1 VTVGT
6 KSLLFGAHLWCLHPF
21 FVALAWLK
29 LYGFRR
35 VTCPS
40 SGVRT
45 SLLDPRL
52 WLCFLVHDWGYW
64 GCPNMDGPEGEQHPR
79 LGASIV
85 SALLDGRCTACYTGS
100 DRKPAPCFW
109 GASFRAECHRWYFFA
124 FYHSRFLAKRCGY
137 DPSLLCAADKL
148 AIALEPRWLYLPR
161 VIATGEI
168 REYMKLAQSRKLA
181 GEPLGKY
188 GTMSIDVSSAR
199 AWHRSMCSYVR
210 RWAYEH
216 RDGKADTWTP
226 DMGAKTARDAQGVW
240 Q

>member
-1 VTVGT
+1 VNVGT
-6 KSLLFGAHLWCLHPF
+6 KSLLFGAHLWFLHPF
-21 FVALAWLK
+21 FVALAWWK

-45 SLLDPRL
+45 ALLDPRL

-79 LGASIV
+79 LGAVIV
-85 SALLDGRCTACYTGS
+85 GELFDPWCAACHYHWQWS
-100 DRKPAPCFW
+100 DC
-109 GASFRAECHRWYFFA
+109 CHRWSRFA
-124 FYHSRFLAKRCGY
+124 LFHSRFLAKQAGAQ
-137 DPSLLCAADKL
+137 PSLLCAADKL
-148 AIALEPRWLYLPR
+148 AIALEPWWLYLPR
-161 VIATGEI
+161 VMATGEI
-168 REYMKLAQSRKLA
+168 HEYMRLASRNLA

-188 GTMSIDVSSAR
+188 GTMSLDVSTAR

-210 RWAYEH
+210 GWAYEH

-226 DMGAKTARDAQGVW
+226 DTGKKTARNAQRVW